1 MKIDSLGHVFL
12 KVRDQE
18 RAEAFYNGVLGIPIV
33 GKLKK
38 PPMTFF
44 SLGNHHDFGIL
55 ATSNDAVAPPPDS
68 PGLFHVAFKIG
79 DTLDELWAA
88 KKELETAGLKVGSYD
103 HGITHSIYFDDPD
116 GNNLEFYVD
125 ISDAWKTNPDLVAG
139 SPSWS

>member
-55 ATSNDAVAPPPDS
+55 ATSNGPSGSAAVSGFSTGAAHAVTGIAAGTGRAGMFQIANGS
-68 PGLFHVAFKIG
+68 SSATALYCSTIGTGLAFQAGGKSL
-79 DTLDELWAA
+79 TLPTCLPLME
-88 KKELETAGLKVGSYD
+88 
-103 HGITHSIYFDDPD
+103 
-116 GNNLEFYVD
+116 
-125 ISDAWKTNPDLVAG
+125 
-139 SPSWS
+139 